1 MKTNRLQPIIS
12 NTNDGEQVE
21 GSNGAAQVENPEKM
35 PETPAA
41 PAETKTTETK
51 TKDQQS
57 GKFDWN
63 EGLKTVGDTLVGIFR
78 KPNNITNNTITMTE
92 DDDNTMLYV
101 GLGGALLLVVLL
113 IVFLR

>member
-21 GSNGAAQVENPEKM
+21 GSNGATQVQNQEKL

-41 PAETKTTETK
+41 TETE
-51 TKDQQS
+51 DQKS

-63 EGLKTVGDTLVGIFR
+63 EGLKTVGDTLIGIFR
-78 KPNNITNNTITMTE
+78 KPDNITNNTITMTE

-101 GLGGALLLVVLL
+101 GGGALLLVILL

>member
-41 PAETKTTETK
+41 SAETKTE
-51 TKDQQS
+51 DQQS

-63 EGLKTVGDTLVGIFR
+63 EGLKTVGDTLIGIFR
-78 KPNNITNNTITMTE
+78 KPDNITNNTITMTE

-101 GLGGALLLVVLL
+101 GLGGALLVVVLL

>member
-35 PETPAA
+35 PETPA
-41 PAETKTTETK
+41 TTAETK

-63 EGLKTVGDTLVGIFR
+63 EGFKTVGDTLIGIFR
-78 KPNNITNNTITMTE
+78 KPDNITNNTITMTE

>member
-41 PAETKTTETK
+41 PAETKT
-51 TKDQQS
+51 KDQQS

-63 EGLKTVGDTLVGIFR
+63 EGLKTVGDTLIGIFR
-78 KPNNITNNTITMTE
+78 KPDNITNNTITMTE
-92 DDDNTMLYV
+92 DDNNTMLYV
-101 GLGGALLLVVLL
+101 GGGALLLVVLL

>member
-12 NTNDGEQVE
+12 NTPPGEQVE
-21 GSNGAAQVENPEKM
+21 GSNGAAQVENSTKL

-41 PAETKTTETK
+41 PAETK

-63 EGLKTVGDTLVGIFR
+63 EGLKTVGDTLIGIFR
-78 KPNNITNNTITMTE
+78 KPDNITNNTITMTE
-92 DDDNTMLYV
+92 DDNNTMLYV
-101 GLGGALLLVVLL
+101 GGGALLLVVLL

>member
-12 NTNDGEQVE
+12 NTPPGQQVE
-21 GSNGAAQVENPEKM
+21 VGNSTTQVQNPEKM
-35 PETPAA
+35 PAST
-41 PAETKTTETK
+41 AETKTTETK
-51 TKDQQS
+51 TEDQQS

-63 EGLKTVGDTLVGIFR
+63 EGLKTVGDTLIGIFR
-78 KPNNITNNTITMTE
+78 KPDNITNNTITMAD

-101 GLGGALLLVVLL
+101 GIGGALLLVVLL

>member
-21 GSNGAAQVENPEKM
+21 GSNGAAQVQNSEKL

-41 PAETKTTETK
+41 TETK
-51 TKDQQS
+51 EQQS

-63 EGLKTVGDTLVGIFR
+63 EGLKTVGDTLIGIFR
-78 KPNNITNNTITMTE
+78 KPDNITNNTITMTE
-92 DDDNTMLYV
+92 DDNNTMLYV
-101 GLGGALLLVVLL
+101 GGGALLLVVLL

>member
-12 NTNDGEQVE
+12 NTDEGTQVE
-21 GSNGAAQVENPEKM
+21 GSNGAAQVENSTKLTV
-35 PETPAA
+35 TPATT
-41 PAETKTTETK
+41 AETKTG
-51 TKDQQS
+51 DQQS

-63 EGLKTVGDTLVGIFR
+63 EGLKTVGDTLIGIFR
-78 KPNNITNNTITMTE
+78 KPDNITNNTITMTE